1 MSMVGESIRRGW
13 ITLAGTCL
21 ALDLTGS
28 STTVAEGRN
37 SAATPVV
44 VGRLTELLEH
54 PSKCPTGMVSHSDR
68 TTCDPEERS
77 ATSTSSDGW

>member
-1 MSMVGESIRRGW
+1 MSMVGKSIRRGW

-28 STTVAEGRN
+28 STTAVDERN
-37 SAATPVV
+37 SAATPAIMS
-44 VGRLTELLEH
+44 RLTELLEP

-68 TTCDPEERS
+68 NTCDPEERS
-77 ATSTSSDGW
+77 TTSASRDGW